1 MSQIDQ
7 TRERTEGEPKGIAG
21 WLILPVLGLCLSPI
35 LQLWVLWDDLS
46 TLGGLEHLQLQRSVF
61 LVVETAVI
69 LFLYVAAPMYLMTQ
83 LFQKKARFPRLYQ
96 LLLAANLGWAILHA
110 ALAFVLFREVYP
122 LGAAELFESEP
133 IRAIARGAVLAAI
146 WIPYMSVSVR
156 VRNTFIN

>member
-7 TRERTEGEPKGIAG
+7 TRDRTEGELKGIGG
-21 WLILPVLGLCLSPI
+21 WLILPVLGLCLSPF

-46 TLGGLEHLQLQRSVF
+46 TLGGLGNLPLQRSVF
-61 LVVETAVI
+61 LVVEIAVT
-69 LFLYVAAPMYLMTQ
+69 LSLYVAAPVYLMTQ

-96 LLLAANLGWAILHA
+96 LLLAANLGWAIFHA
-110 ALAFVLFREVYP
+110 ALAFVLFREDYP
-122 LGAAELFESEP
+122 FGAAALFESEP
-133 IRAIARGAVLAAI
+133 MRAIARAAVFAAI